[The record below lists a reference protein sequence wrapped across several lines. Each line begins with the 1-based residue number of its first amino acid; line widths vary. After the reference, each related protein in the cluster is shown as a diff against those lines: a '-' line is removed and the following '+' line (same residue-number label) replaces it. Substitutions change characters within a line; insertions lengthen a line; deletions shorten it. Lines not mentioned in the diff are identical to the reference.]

1 MVYYTHMD
9 IDLIHW
15 IGIGLHELMTM
26 PEPVQRESVNPMR
39 RENSMEDVIT
49 GTGNVYSD
57 LGNPDAKSMLV
68 KAHLATAI
76 ADSIEAR
83 KLTQSQAAEILGLAQ
98 PKLSNLLNGRF
109 RGISEA
115 KMMDCLTRLGR
126 DIRIVIGMERP
137 RRKKPGKI
145 QVMQEA

>member
-1 MVYYTHMD
+1 ME
-9 IDLIHW
+9 IEIIHW
-15 IGIGLHELMTM
+15 IGTGLHKLMTM

-39 RENSMEDVIT
+39 KKYSMVDVIT

-76 ADSIEAR
+76 ADSIDSR
-83 KLTQSQAAEILGLAQ
+83 KLTQAQAAEILGLAQ

-126 DIRIVIGMERP
+126 DVRIVIGLERP
-137 RRKKPGKI
+137 RRKRPGKI
-145 QVMQEA
+145 QVIQEA